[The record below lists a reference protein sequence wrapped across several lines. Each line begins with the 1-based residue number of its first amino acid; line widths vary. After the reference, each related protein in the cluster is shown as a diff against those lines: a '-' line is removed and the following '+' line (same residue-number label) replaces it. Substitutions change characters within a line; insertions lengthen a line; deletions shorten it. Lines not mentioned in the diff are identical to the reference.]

1 MLAFCLTVVYVVQC
15 VIIFTE
21 CVEMYKIENTKDVSI
36 CISTR
41 NDFDKRVINGVV
53 SSCDM
58 GLILCVK
65 IANHFDNQALTTSAC
80 AFDRVI
86 TVNGAFS
93 TCESDYKFGMV
104 RIAKSCR
111 WGEVK
116 NNSLYNG
123 GRQRVFCRY
132 RL

>member
-1 MLAFCLTVVYVVQC
+1 
-15 VIIFTE
+15 
-21 CVEMYKIENTKDVSI
+21 MYLIEDAKDVSI

-41 NDFDKRVINGVV
+41 NDFDKRVVKGDV
-53 SSCDM
+53 SVCDM
-58 GLILCVK
+58 GLILCVQ
-65 IANHFDNQALTTSAC
+65 IVNNFEYQALTTLSSV
-80 AFDRVI
+80 FDKVI

-93 TCESDYKFGMV
+93 LTCDNYKFGIV
-104 RIAKSCR
+104 KIGRTCR
-111 WGEVK
+111 LGEVK